1 MTLPL
6 ILFLVLAALLVL
18 LLAGAVRPPSQPPLT
33 AEQALQALSEERHY
47 ARLPQILQSLR
58 EEDTEFMRNRG
69 HGPLLE
75 RLRKQRKHIAMGYV
89 TCLEDEFRVLQEC
102 SRILATLAPE
112 LGARSEFDRFGQNL
126 WFAWNCRYLRWRLQL
141 GLQPWDVFGV
151 LSDMAGTITLQ
162 LEAAM
167 TRLGDRTLLSADGPL
182 PPGRRRGDSE

>member
-6 ILFLVLAALLVL
+6 ILFLVFAVFLVL
-18 LLAGAVRPPSQPPLT
+18 LLAWATSPPSHAPLT
-33 AEQALQALSEERHY
+33 PEQAMQALSEERHY

-58 EEDTEFMRNRG
+58 EEDTEFMRSRG
-69 HGPLLE
+69 HEPLLE
-75 RLRKQRKHIAMGYV
+75 RLRKQRKHIALRYLA
-89 TCLEDEFRVLQEC
+89 CLEEEFRVLQEC

-112 LGARSEFDRFGQNL
+112 LGAKSEFDRFRQNL

-167 TRLGDRTLLSADGPL
+167 ARLGERAFLPAAGPL
-182 PPGRRRGDSE
+182 LPRSRSSDSE